1 MTERAWAA
9 PFGRIDQVGIV
20 VRDLDTALDRFSET
34 IDSAPWRV
42 YTYGPELLS
51 AQEYRGRPTKFE
63 MRIALSSTTPQ
74 IELIEPVRGPS
85 LYHDWLEASGEG
97 QHHVGTFVPDL
108 DAGIATMER
117 HGFHVLQAARGYG
130 LDGDGGFAY
139 LSTQHRLGVILE
151 LIEVPAR
158 RREPEET
165 R

>member
-1 MTERAWAA
+1 MEERAWAT

-20 VRDLDTALDRFSET
+20 VRDLDTALERFSET
-34 IDSAPWRV
+34 IESAPWRV
-42 YTYGPELLS
+42 YTYGPELLT
-51 AQEYRGRPTKFE
+51 AQEYRGRPTAFE

-85 LYHDWLEASGEG
+85 LYHDWLATGGEG

-108 DAGIATMER
+108 DAGIAAMAQQGYR
-117 HGFHVLQAARGYG
+117 VVQAARGYG

-139 LSTQHRLGVILE
+139 LDTQDRLGVILE